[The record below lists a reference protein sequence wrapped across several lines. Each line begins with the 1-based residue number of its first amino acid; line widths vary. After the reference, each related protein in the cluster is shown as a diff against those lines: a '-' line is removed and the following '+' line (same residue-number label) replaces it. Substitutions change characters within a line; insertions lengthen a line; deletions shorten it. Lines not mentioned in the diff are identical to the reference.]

1 MGDYG
6 TKLMR
11 EIWGNDD
18 ITKGFNEN
26 DNENFRLE
34 KEEKEQK
41 EKTRKDFGGF
51 KVNKQASKRAY
62 WTLVKQA
69 N

>member
-34 KEEKEQK
+34 KEEKE
-41 EKTRKDFGGF
+41 
-51 KVNKQASKRAY
+51 
-62 WTLVKQA
+62 
-69 N
+69 

>member
-1 MGDYG
+1 MEILLNGRLWNKAYE
-6 TKLMR
+6 

-34 KEEKEQK
+34 KEEKE
-41 EKTRKDFGGF
+41 
-51 KVNKQASKRAY
+51 
-62 WTLVKQA
+62 
-69 N
+69 

>member
-34 KEEKEQK
+34 KE
-41 EKTRKDFGGF
+41 RKSRRRRPERISE
-51 KVNKQASKRAY
+51 VLR
-62 WTLVKQA
+62 
-69 N
+69 